1 MTPVV
6 LKLGGSL
13 AESGRLRALL
23 ALVSRARRSVVVVPG
38 GGAFADAV
46 RETQRSLGF
55 SDEAAHDMAL
65 LAMHQMAD
73 AMIAREPRL
82 MGAETLFGIARA
94 WHRRRIPVWLPA
106 SLCAGDRRIP
116 RDWSITSDGLAAR
129 LAERLGEVELVLVKS
144 RTVRRTASARILARQ
159 GIVDPVFPEIV
170 ERADLAWRVLGPD
183 DDGVLCD
190 MLDVAER
197 RSRNAPA
204 QRRRPA
210 GSAARA
216 APAVRTVR
224 SRAATKPK

>member
-13 AESGRLRALL
+13 AESGRLRKLL
-23 ALVSRARRSVVVVPG
+23 ALVGRARRPVVVVPG

-46 RETQRSLGF
+46 RETQRTLGF

-73 AMIAREPRL
+73 AMIALEPRL
-82 MGAETLFGIARA
+82 LGAESLIGIART
-94 WHRRRIPVWLPA
+94 WHRRRVPVWLPA

-129 LAERLGEVELVLVKS
+129 LAERLGDVELVLVKS
-144 RTVRRTASARILARQ
+144 RSVRRTASAKALARQ
-159 GIVDPVFPEIV
+159 GIVDPVFPVIV

-183 DDGVLCD
+183 DDETLCS
-190 MLDVAER
+190 LLEVASRGARKLPAR
-197 RSRNAPA
+197 RLRAVRSTVR
-204 QRRRPA
+204 
-210 GSAARA
+210 AARG
-216 APAVRTVR
+216 R
-224 SRAATKPK
+224 

>member
-23 ALVSRARRSVVVVPG
+23 ALVARARRPVVVVPG

-46 RETQRSLGF
+46 RATQETLGF

-73 AMIAREPRL
+73 AMIALEPRL
-82 MGAETLFGIARA
+82 MGAETLIGIARA

-106 SLCAGDRRIP
+106 SLCAGDRLIP

-129 LAERLGEVELVLVKS
+129 LAERLGDVELVLVKS
-144 RTVRRTASARILARQ
+144 RTVRRTAAARTLARQ
-159 GIVDPVFPEIV
+159 GIVDPVFPVIV
-170 ERADLAWRVLGPD
+170 ERADLAWRVLGPA
-183 DDGVLCD
+183 DDGTLCD
-190 MLDVAER
+190 LLDVAARPARRGPAER
-197 RSRNAPA
+197 RR
-204 QRRRPA
+204 
-210 GSAARA
+210 AARA
-216 APAVRTVR
+216 AA
-224 SRAATKPK
+224 RAARDGAVARTR